1 MTAGALEINQ
11 ATSGL
16 RGLAG
21 YAEQDCM
28 SEIMRRVARNR
39 DEQAFKSLFLEYAPR
54 IKRLMMRQ
62 GADPETAEEIA
73 QEALLTVWRKAG
85 LFAKDRGKASTWIF
99 TIARNLRI
107 DRVRREKSWQTCEI
121 ETELEEDIDS
131 VPPDEA
137 ADSRQRSARVREML
151 DRLPPEQQVVVRL
164 SYLDGMSHGEIAD
177 RLGLPVGTIKSRI
190 RLACEKLRKSLGD
203 YR

>member
-1 MTAGALEINQ
+1 
-11 ATSGL
+11 
-16 RGLAG
+16 
-21 YAEQDCM
+21 M
-28 SEIMRRVARNR
+28 SELMRRVARNR
-39 DEQAFKSLFLEYAPR
+39 DEQAFKSLFVEYAPR

-107 DRVRREKSWQTCEI
+107 DRLRREKAWQNTELDP
-121 ETELEEDIDS
+121 ELEEDTDG

-137 ADSRQRSARVREML
+137 ADSQQRSARVREMVA
-151 DRLPPEQQVVVRL
+151 RLPREQQTVVTL
-164 SYLDGMSHGEIAD
+164 SYLDGMSHSEIAE
-177 RLGLPVGTIKSRI
+177 RLGLPLGTIKSRI
-190 RLACEKLRKSLGD
+190 RLACEKLRESLGD
-203 YR
+203 YQ